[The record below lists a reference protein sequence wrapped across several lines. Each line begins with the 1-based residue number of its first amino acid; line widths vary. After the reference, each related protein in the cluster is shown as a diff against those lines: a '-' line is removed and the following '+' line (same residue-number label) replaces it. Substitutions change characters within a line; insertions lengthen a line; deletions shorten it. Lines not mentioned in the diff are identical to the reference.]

1 MSDTSAA
8 TLHVEEAG
16 NPDGPPILMVHG
28 FLSSNAQWDLNR
40 DALGERYR
48 LLMVE
53 LVGHGGSA
61 APTEAEAYSI
71 DAHVAGFEKIRRD
84 CGIDRW
90 WVCGQSLGGAISIL
104 YCLSMPEHVHGLIF
118 TNSRAAFGI
127 KRQGVSSDPKAPPLR
142 IESTRDMP
150 VHPINAKRLDEAVK
164 ARMVAAADAM
174 PVHAANHFLARR
186 HTWDSTARM
195 HELTMPVLLV
205 NGRWESAFQPF
216 AQQAAT
222 LIPDFETVELDGGHA
237 INAENPDGFNAAA
250 LDFLARRNP
259 AEKET

>member
-1 MSDTSAA
+1 MTVSM
-8 TLHVEEAG
+8 HVEEAG
-16 NPDGPPILMVHG
+16 DPAGPPILMVHG

-40 DALGERYR
+40 DVLGERYR

-61 APTEAEAYSI
+61 APTEADGYSI
-71 DAHVAGFEKIRRD
+71 DAHIAQFEAIRERH
-84 CGIDRW
+84 GIEQW

-104 YCLSMPEHVHGLIF
+104 YCLAEPERVHGLVF

-127 KRQGVSSDPKAPPLR
+127 KRQGVSSEKNAPPLR
-142 IESTRDMP
+142 IEATRDMP
-150 VHPINAKRLDEAVK
+150 VHPINAKRLPEDIK

-195 HELTMPVLLV
+195 HELAMPVLLV

-216 AQQAAT
+216 AEQAAS
-222 LIPDFETVELDGGHA
+222 LIPDVEVVELEGGHA
-237 INAENPDGFNAAA
+237 INAENPDGFNAAV
-250 LDFLARRNP
+250 LDFLARHTP
-259 AEKET
+259 SEEPPC